1 MKIIETKQYI
11 FDNEDRR
18 LLSIEIPDNPC
29 DKCYL
34 NTHGGCCGCSD
45 NTKYCEIIKP
55 YKDRNILDIALKF
68 KRMHK
73 LQKEVSDMQKEIDC
87 IAKEIEETGIYN

>member
-29 DKCYL
+29 DKCSL
-34 NTHGGCCGCSD
+34 MKIGGCCGCSD
-45 NTKYCEIIKP
+45 KCEYNETIKS
-55 YKDRNILDIALKF
+55 YKERNIYDLALKF

>member
-1 MKIIETKQYI
+1 MKIIQKYE
-11 FDNEDRR
+11 FDDEDRR

-29 DKCYL
+29 SEC
-34 NTHGGCCGCSD
+34 NVSGCCGCSD
-45 NTKYCEIIKP
+45 ECEYNETIKS
-55 YKDRNILDIALKF
+55 YKERNIYDLALKF